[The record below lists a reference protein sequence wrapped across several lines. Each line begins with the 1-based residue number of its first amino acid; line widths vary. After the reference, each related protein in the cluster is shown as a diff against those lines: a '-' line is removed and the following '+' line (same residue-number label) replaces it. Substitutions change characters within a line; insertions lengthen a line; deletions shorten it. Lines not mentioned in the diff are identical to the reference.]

1 MMTMAEA
8 ELREAVGRY
17 RHEAVFYSGQAEFAA
32 VTTEFIERAV
42 GRGDP
47 VLVVVSRPKIGLL
60 RERLGA
66 GAASVEFADMA
77 AVGANPARII
87 ATWRE
92 FVAAHAG
99 AAQLWGIGEPAY
111 PGRSPAELAECQ
123 LHEALLNLAFDAST
137 PFWLLCPYDI
147 EALAANVIRDAQRT
161 HPFIAWDGERQVCDA
176 FQEVDVIGPFDR
188 PVPPRPAATASRS
201 FAFADLPQAR
211 AFVADQ
217 AAQAGLAEEPAEAM
231 VLSANE
237 IVTNSIRHG
246 GGSGEL
252 HVWSD
257 GSSLVCE
264 VTDAG
269 HITSPLVGRVRP
281 DPEAL
286 GGGGLWL
293 ANQLCD
299 LVEIYSSARG
309 TVVRARMYLK
319 S

>member
-1 MMTMAEA
+1 MTMAEA
-8 ELREAVGRY
+8 ELSETAGRY
-17 RHEAVFYSGQAEFAA
+17 RHEAVFYSGVDEFAA
-32 VTTEFIERAV
+32 LTTEFIERAAS
-42 GRGDP
+42 RGDP
-47 VLVVVSRPKIGLL
+47 VLAVLSRPKIDLL
-60 RERLGA
+60 QERLGA

-77 AVGANPARII
+77 AIGANPARII
-87 ATWRE
+87 ATWRD

-99 AAQLWGIGEPAY
+99 AAQLWGVGEPAY

-147 EALAANVIRDAQRT
+147 EALAADVIRNAQRT
-161 HPFIAWDGERQVCDA
+161 HPFITWDGERQACHS
-176 FQEVDVIGPFDR
+176 FREIDVGGPFDR
-188 PVPPRPAATASRS
+188 PVPARPAATASRS
-201 FAFADLPQAR
+201 FEFADLPQVR

-252 HVWSD
+252 HIWAD
-257 GSSLVCE
+257 GNSLVCE

-269 HITSPLVGRVRP
+269 HITSPLVGRLRP

-299 LVEIYSSARG
+299 LVEIYSSASG
-309 TVVRARMYLK
+309 TVVRVRMYLQ

>member
-8 ELREAVGRY
+8 ELSEAVGRY
-17 RHEAVFYSGQAEFAA
+17 RHEAVFYSGRDEFAA
-32 VTTEFIERAV
+32 LTAEFIERAAS
-42 GRGDP
+42 RGDP
-47 VLVVVSRPKIGLL
+47 VLAVVSQPKIDLL
-60 RERLGA
+60 REHLGA
-66 GAASVEFADMA
+66 GAASVKFADMA

-99 AAQLWGIGEPAY
+99 TTQLWGVGEPAY

-147 EALAANVIRDAQRT
+147 EALAADVIRDAQHT
-161 HPFIAWDGERQVCDA
+161 HPFISWDGERQACDA
-176 FQEVDVIGPFDR
+176 FQEVNLAGPFDR
-188 PVPPRPAATASRS
+188 PVPARPATTVSRS
-201 FAFADLPQAR
+201 FQFADLPQVR
-211 AFVADQ
+211 AFIADQ
-217 AAQAGLAEEPAEAM
+217 AVLAGLGEESAEAT
-231 VLSANE
+231 VLSVNE

-252 HVWSD
+252 HIWTD

-281 DPEAL
+281 APDAL

-309 TVVRARMYLK
+309 TVVRTRMYLQG
-319 S
+319 